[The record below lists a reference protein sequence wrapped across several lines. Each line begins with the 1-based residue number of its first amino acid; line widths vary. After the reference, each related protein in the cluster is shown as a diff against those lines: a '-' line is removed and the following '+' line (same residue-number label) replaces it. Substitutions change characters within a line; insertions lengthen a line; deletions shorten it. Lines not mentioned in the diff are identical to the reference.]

1 MKTVFEITKGMEVW
15 MEPTGNNARMYSG
28 KPWRGEVTSIGR
40 KYFYVSTTDS
50 RHWRDI
56 KFEIDTFRCLYDD
69 NAGFIL
75 YPSYE
80 AFVAEKTRRRKIMEI
95 ESAMQYARNHNDIP
109 GAQSIPTYETI
120 DSIYQ
125 LLRNEGLVPE
135 WKEGMMYGCR

>member
-95 ESAMQYARNHNDIP
+95 ESAMQYARNHNNIP
-109 GAQSIPTYETI
+109 GTRSIPTCETI

-135 WKEGMMYGCR
+135 WKEEMMYGCR

>member
-15 MEPTGNNARMYSG
+15 MEPTGNNARKYSD
-28 KPWRGEVTSIGR
+28 KPWKGEITSIGR
-40 KYFYVSTTDS
+40 KYFYVSTVGS

-56 KFEIDTFRCLYDD
+56 KFELDTFQCLYDD

-80 AFVAEKTRRRKIMEI
+80 AFVAEKTHRRKILKI

-109 GAQSIPTYETI
+109 GTQSIPTCETI

-135 WKEGMMYGCR
+135 WNEEMMYGG